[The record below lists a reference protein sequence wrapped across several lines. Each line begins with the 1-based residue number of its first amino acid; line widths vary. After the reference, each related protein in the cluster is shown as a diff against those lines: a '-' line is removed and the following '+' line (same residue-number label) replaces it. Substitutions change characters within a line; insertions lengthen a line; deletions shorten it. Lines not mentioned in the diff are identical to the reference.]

1 MSTLFSLFLFFS
13 TFFAKK
19 KAADKRLDSH
29 SGIVVH
35 RRPSHINFD
44 VTVPTYRIASVG
56 FTMALFQPDQSPVA
70 IFFRV
75 IQLYSFFVTYLPIP
89 RGLVPLVRSSP
100 SGRVFS
106 HNLGNRLDSASWANI
121 PCHSVLIP
129 PCHYRMMAVR
139 TFRLVRCA
147 AVYLHNKYPPCPYS
161 TNALVLSDF
170 VCVVGT
176 SPTQKRDFIRT
187 YLTSYGNGAFAL

>member
-1 MSTLFSLFLFFS
+1 MQGYLLSQTVFRTAFLKSPFCVRSLSLISPPLPLMAVLSQLIRRVFLRVKKLFYFFS

-75 IQLYSFFVTYLPIP
+75 IHVVFFFVTYLPIP

-100 SGRVFS
+100 SGRVFF
-106 HNLGNRLDSASWANI
+106 
-121 PCHSVLIP
+121 P
-129 PCHYRMMAVR
+129 
-139 TFRLVRCA
+139 
-147 AVYLHNKYPPCPYS
+147 
-161 TNALVLSDF
+161 
-170 VCVVGT
+170 
-176 SPTQKRDFIRT
+176 
-187 YLTSYGNGAFAL
+187 